1 MKKFGERTG
10 QCNMADTFDKKTIQP
25 NYDNITD
32 CLNLIEK
39 IAYNSTYN
47 KTQKHKILN
56 HLYSII
62 DFQITLLEEN
72 ENE

>member
-1 MKKFGERTG
+1 MR
-10 QCNMADTFDKKTIQP
+10 NMVNYIDTDKIVSQP
-25 NYDNITD
+25 IYNNITD

-39 IAYNSTYN
+39 IAYNTTYN

-62 DFQITLLEEN
+62 DFQISLMEDN
-72 ENE
+72 EDEI